1 MKKLF
6 LLAAFVL
13 TGMLAQAQQA
23 LWGGSQLVSPEIH
36 DNNTVTFRLRA
47 PKAVKVQVTGDF
59 LPTQKIK
66 TPFGEF
72 DGPGYADLVEKE
84 GVWE

>member
-6 LLAAFVL
+6 RLAAFVL

-36 DNNTVTFRLRA
+36 DNNTVTFRLKA
-47 PKAVKVQVTGDF
+47 PKLCFPEESNPMNNQYNTYR
-59 LPTQKIK
+59 LK
-66 TPFGEF
+66 T
-72 DGPGYADLVEKE
+72 DSRALL
-84 GVWE
+84 